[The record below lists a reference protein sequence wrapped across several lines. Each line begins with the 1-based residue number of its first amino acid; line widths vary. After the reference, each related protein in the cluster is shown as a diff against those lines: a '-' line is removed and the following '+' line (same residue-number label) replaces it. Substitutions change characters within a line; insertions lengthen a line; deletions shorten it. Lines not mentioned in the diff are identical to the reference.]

1 MESLA
6 VKIYKSFLVI
16 NLYLLAL
23 LLLLGST
30 ALRSIKIGGLMLGW
44 SGMQVYLFC
53 FCKTIGRHFDRGT
66 QAGPA
71 RPPAGSGATFFRLGL
86 LLLFLMAGG
95 IHGLSV
101 FLWTTGTALTVY
113 FGWLGYLLYWHK
125 RQTT

>member
-30 ALRSIKIGGLMLGW
+30 TLRSIKVGGFMLGW

-53 FCKTIGRHFDRGT
+53 FCKTIGRNLDRST

-71 RPPAGSGATFFRLGL
+71 RPPTGTGATIFRLSL
-86 LLLFLMAGG
+86 LLLFLGAAG
-95 IHGLSV
+95 IHGLTV
-101 FLWTTGTALTVY
+101 FIWTTGTALAVY
-113 FGWLGYLLYWHK
+113 FGWLGYLLYWHNRK
-125 RQTT
+125 TI